1 MNLNKY
7 VKGNALEISW
17 AAISKDTTLEV
28 PWTTINVRELV
39 RFLRGNTCITK
50 LSLSHCD
57 IDREGIKML
66 AKSNLPN
73 LTSLDLNDSSIGDEG
88 AEALAKGNL
97 TYLNSLVLQNND
109 IGQAGAEAL
118 AKGNLPNL
126 TSLNLK
132 GNNIWPFTT
141 EDILTS
147 LEKKRSR
154 GREMQERHIKV
165 IRSRGESY
173 PGSGLDGIQLISLNQ
188 LLSSSFRR

>member
-57 IDREGIKML
+57 IDREGIKIL

-73 LTSLDLNDSSIGDEG
+73 LT
-88 AEALAKGNL
+88 
-97 TYLNSLVLQNND
+97 SLVLQNND

-118 AKGNLPNL
+118 ANGNLPNL

-132 GNNIWPFTT
+132 GNNIWPFTI

-154 GREMQERHIKV
+154 GREMQERHTKV
-165 IRSRGESY
+165 IRLRGESH

-188 LLSSSFRR
+188 LLSSLFRR

>member
-1 MNLNKY
+1 VNLNKY

-28 PWTTINVRELV
+28 PWTKINVRELV

-57 IDREGIKML
+57 IDREGIKIL
-66 AKSNLPN
+66 AKS
-73 LTSLDLNDSSIGDEG
+73 
-88 AEALAKGNL
+88 
-97 TYLNSLVLQNND
+97 
-109 IGQAGAEAL
+109 
-118 AKGNLPNL
+118 NLPNL

-165 IRSRGESY
+165 IRSRGESH

-188 LLSSSFRR
+188 LLSSLFRR